1 MDYQAIKQ
9 LERELTAVL
18 KEEYSFYQALYI
30 TLDKQRD
37 LIKFDS
43 DASLLDL
50 FAEVERCQSRIKRS
64 EEKIEIL
71 RKRTPQGFR
80 MVSVLPDV
88 KKIINSITT
97 LIKKNRDIV
106 SECESYLKGRS
117 ARIKEELGELRNS
130 EKILQYMSEGAPSPQ
145 FVNGKK

>member
-1 MDYQAIKQ
+1 MDYQALKK
-9 LERELTAVL
+9 LERELATVL

-50 FAEVERCQSRIKRS
+50 FAEIERCRLRIKRS
-64 EEKIEIL
+64 ENKIAEM
-71 RKRTPQGFR
+71 KKGNPQGFR

-106 SECESYLKGRS
+106 TECESYLKGRS
-117 ARIKEELGELRNS
+117 ARIKEELVELRNS
-130 EKILQYMSEGAPSPQ
+130 EKILQYMSDGDPTPQ
-145 FVNGKK
+145 FVNSKE